1 MLHGTIIALIFYIFE
16 CLLKPITS
24 VTENYSPIGCI
35 LVSIYVV
42 FYVYKCASLQFI
54 KSFVFPYGYNIHNY
68 SLMLSL
74 YTKFFATSGLKNDRN
89 NFNNSVPRV
98 TAP

>member
-35 LVSIYVV
+35 LGEYLRSI
-42 FYVYKCASLQFI
+42 LHI
-54 KSFVFPYGYNIHNY
+54 
-68 SLMLSL
+68 
-74 YTKFFATSGLKNDRN
+74 
-89 NFNNSVPRV
+89 
-98 TAP
+98 